1 VHWFNGHRLHS
12 HCGDIPPAELEAA
25 FYAAQ
30 QAAPTRVGN
39 Q

>member
-1 VHWFNGHRLHS
+1 LHS

-25 FYAAQ
+25 FYAATEADPQ
-30 QAAPTRVGN
+30 TVGN